1 MHNRLLPALLGGA
14 GGLRNRL
21 ILFLLFFLL
30 PPERWGHRGRICLSH
45 GPRWPPGGGCRVG
58 GGLQAN
64 PESKGQLE
72 RAPHRL
78 RDPSLQKL
86 PGPHIPSSG
95 FGAIIRTTLP
105 TRGPWYVG
113 PAPITFPRPS
123 PPFFSRQSPESRPPP
138 PRVCLS
144 QDTGCFAPPLLRGP
158 PLYPSYLG
166 RTGLETK
173 ADTRGTGIMGCWCRG
188 K

>member
-14 GGLRNRL
+14 GDLGNRL

-30 PPERWGHRGRICLSH
+30 PPGRWGHSGRICLSH
-45 GPRWPPGGGCRVG
+45 GPRWPPGGGGCRVG

-64 PESKGQLE
+64 PEGKGQLE

-95 FGAIIRTTLP
+95 FGAVVRSPLP

-113 PAPITFPRPS
+113 PAPIAFPRPS
-123 PPFFSRQSPESRPPP
+123 PPFFSRVSPRS
-138 PRVCLS
+138 
-144 QDTGCFAPPLLRGP
+144 
-158 PLYPSYLG
+158 LG
-166 RTGLETK
+166 RPLPGFVYLRIQDASPLPFSEGLPSTHLTLGGPGWKPKLIPGVLE
-173 ADTRGTGIMGCWCRG
+173 
-188 K
+188 